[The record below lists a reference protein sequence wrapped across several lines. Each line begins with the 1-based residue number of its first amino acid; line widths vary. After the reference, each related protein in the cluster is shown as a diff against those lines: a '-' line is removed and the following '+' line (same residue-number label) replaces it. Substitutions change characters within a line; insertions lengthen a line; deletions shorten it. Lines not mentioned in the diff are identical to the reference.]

1 MPAFVKLSA
10 AFSTGQSVPEYAID
24 ILALSR
30 GTVTAPAGCGKTHL
44 IAQTL
49 KRHNGPKPILI
60 LTYTNSGVA
69 ALRLRL
75 DRAGVP
81 ARAYRLATIDGWA
94 MRLTGMFPGRSNVG
108 ADILRLINP
117 KTDYP
122 AIRHAAWQL
131 LRGGHVQDVLAAS
144 YARLIVD
151 EYQDCSVP
159 QHAIVYFAAAALPT
173 CVLGD
178 PMQAIFGWQ
187 GNALADWEKLVCKHF
202 PLAGELTTPWR
213 WRNAGTE
220 DFGLWLLEVR
230 RKLIEGE
237 LIRFIQGPRRSQ
249 MGGAR
254 WHRRSGASASCST
267 HRSDLSFDHR

>member
-1 MPAFVKLSA
+1 LRRSIYPSN
-10 AFSTGQSVPEYAID
+10 I
-24 ILALSR
+24 SR
-30 GTVTAPAGCGKTHL
+30 MHNYGRAYLREHAWRKTHL

-60 LTYTNSGVA
+60 LTHTNSGVA

-131 LRGGHVQDVLAAS
+131 LKGGHVQDVLASS
-144 YARLIVD
+144 YARL
-151 EYQDCSVP
+151 SPP
-159 QHAIVYFAAAALPT
+159 QRSSRLSGNLSRGALWPS
-173 CVLGD
+173 L
-178 PMQAIFGWQ
+178 QS
-187 GNALADWEKLVCKHF
+187 
-202 PLAGELTTPWR
+202 
-213 WRNAGTE
+213 
-220 DFGLWLLEVR
+220 
-230 RKLIEGE
+230 RKLTLNDAACGYP
-237 LIRFIQGPRRSQ
+237 QTRS
-249 MGGAR
+249 
-254 WHRRSGASASCST
+254 C
-267 HRSDLSFDHR
+267 D